1 MTNDDWIRALLTPP
15 GRRSVNEMK
24 LQISEMSIG
33 AHIGATFLSPTFGV
47 YVVWG
52 NLTRVSVGDLALSA
66 FSIESKGKPANDILR
81 FDTSGRSV
89 RAEGPA
95 GPAPDLEHGAIVR
108 ATFED
113 DFGQYN
119 VVGPAVLAT
128 SAPMIGVGR
137 WVLAYKGT
145 PGVCLRHLDVL
156 AAPGSL
162 GLSAPPPTLS
172 WDDTDTD
179 ASM

>member
-1 MTNDDWIRALLTPP
+1 MTNEDWIRALLTPP
-15 GRRSVNEMK
+15 ARRSVNEMK

-95 GPAPDLEHGAIVR
+95 DPAPDLEHGSIVR

-119 VVGPAVLAT
+119 VAAL
-128 SAPMIGVGR
+128 
-137 WVLAYKGT
+137 L
-145 PGVCLRHLDVL
+145 CLQPRR
-156 AAPGSL
+156 P
-162 GLSAPPPTLS
+162 
-172 WDDTDTD
+172 
-179 ASM
+179 